1 MRFALLALAAG
12 ASVISLLP
20 APAAADTLSKE
31 KYLNDEG
38 GVVLTCKTPKDNG
51 LMRVWENC
59 GDCEYYALYST
70 PVPPVTSAYRVQEGV
85 RGLW

>member
-1 MRFALLALAAG
+1 MTR
-12 ASVISLLP
+12 
-20 APAAADTLSKE
+20 
-31 KYLNDEG
+31 G

-59 GDCEYYALYST
+59 GDCEYYALYSL
-70 PVPPVTSAYRVQEGV
+70 PLPPVAAGYRMEGV

>member
-1 MRFALLALAAG
+1 MRSALLLLAASAG
-12 ASVISLLP
+12 VISMLP
-20 APAAADTLSKE
+20 APAEADTLSKE

-59 GDCEYYALYST
+59 GDCEYYALYSL
-70 PVPPVTSAYRVQEGV
+70 PLPPVAAGYRMEGV